1 MAADVARGA
10 MPMRSTRSRLHKH
23 FEAAVDETFAVKRHR
38 VLVRLQAGVRHNLVT
53 HIARRPENPR
63 ENDRLVV
70 LALDRHGKGRK
81 FALGHIVLPAFD
93 DFQCAVFL
101 KDNGSGFGVYFIGF
115 AISRRNG
122 CNKSIYVVH
131 GVLSFFWG
139 RLNSIFR
146 YRLRCSRHSTAIS
159 GPFFALA
166 RTKAPWIT
174 AWV

>member
-1 MAADVARGA
+1 
-10 MPMRSTRSRLHKH
+10 MRSVRSRLHKH
-23 FEAAVDETFAVKRHR
+23 FKAAIDETFAVKRHR
-38 VLVRLQAGVRHNLVT
+38 VLVWLQAGVRHDLLHALVT

-101 KDNGSGFGVYFIGF
+101 EDNGSGFGVFSISF
-115 AISRRNG
+115 AIGRRNG

-139 RLNSIFR
+139 RLNSISR
-146 YRLRCSRHSTAIS
+146 YRLRCPRHSRAIS
-159 GPFFALA
+159 GPFFAFA
-166 RTKAPWIT
+166 RMKAPWIT